1 MLLHVNLLAIV
12 NIGKRLKE
20 LRTKLGLSQLE
31 LCQRSGISQA
41 SIARIEANKQKNLKS
56 ETIQKLSEALDIPL
70 FGFLEKPQYI
80 KEETQPYGAIRM
92 LPVISL
98 QDLLSNKIPSL
109 LKEIAITFEPV
120 LTHAEN
126 AFFLKGTVPIICS
139 PYINE
144 GDLLLVEP
152 HAQIQD
158 SDLVLLL
165 SYNEVF
171 IGKIFFDLPLYI
183 LQPLNQSQKPFV
195 FTRKKRDVKIMRIG
209 EMRKKF

>member
-20 LRTKLGLSQLE
+20 LRTKLGLSQFE

-56 ETIQKLSEALDIPL
+56 ETIQKLAEALDIPL
-70 FGFLEKPQYI
+70 LGFLEKPQYI

-126 AFFLKGTVPIICS
+126 AFFLKGTVPLVCS

-165 SYNEVF
+165 SSTDVF

-183 LQPLNQSQKPFV
+183 LQPLTQLQKPVV

>member
-20 LRTKLGLSQLE
+20 LRTKLGLSQFE

-56 ETIQKLSEALDIPL
+56 ETIQKLAEALDIPL
-70 FGFLEKPQYI
+70 LGFLEKPQYI

-126 AFFLKGTVPIICS
+126 AFFLKGTVPLVCS

-165 SYNEVF
+165 SSTDVF

-183 LQPLNQSQKPFV
+183 LQPLNQLQKPVV

>member
-20 LRTKLGLSQLE
+20 LRTKLGLSQFE

-56 ETIQKLSEALDIPL
+56 ETIQKLAEALDIPL
-70 FGFLEKPQYI
+70 LGFLEKPQYI

-126 AFFLKGTVPIICS
+126 AFFLKGTVPLVCS

-158 SDLVLLL
+158 SDLVLVL

-183 LQPLNQSQKPFV
+183 LQPLNQLQKPVV

>member
-1 MLLHVNLLAIV
+1 MNLLAIV

-20 LRTKLGLSQLE
+20 LRTKLGLSQFE

-56 ETIQKLSEALDIPL
+56 ETIQKLAEALDIPIL
-70 FGFLEKPQYI
+70 GFLEKPQYI

-126 AFFLKGTVPIICS
+126 AFFLKGTVPLVCS

-158 SDLVLLL
+158 SDLILLL
-165 SYNEVF
+165 SSTDVF

-183 LQPLNQSQKPFV
+183 LQPLNQLQKPVV

>member
-1 MLLHVNLLAIV
+1 MLLHVNLFAIV

-20 LRTKLGLSQLE
+20 LRTKLGLSQFE

-56 ETIQKLSEALDIPL
+56 ETIQKLAEALDIPIL
-70 FGFLEKPQYI
+70 GFLEKPQYI

-126 AFFLKGTVPIICS
+126 AFFLKGTVPLVCS

-165 SYNEVF
+165 SSTDVF

-183 LQPLNQSQKPFV
+183 LQPLNQLQKPVV

>member
-20 LRTKLGLSQLE
+20 LRTKLGLSQFE

-56 ETIQKLSEALDIPL
+56 ETIQKLAEALDIPL
-70 FGFLEKPQYI
+70 LGFLEKPQYI

-109 LKEIAITFEPV
+109 LKESAITFEPV

-126 AFFLKGTVPIICS
+126 AFFLKGTVPLVCS

-158 SDLVLLL
+158 SDLILLL
-165 SYNEVF
+165 SSTDVF

-183 LQPLNQSQKPFV
+183 LQPLNQLHKPVV